1 MKGKLIVLEG
11 LDGSGKATQ
20 ATLLCDALEKLGRK
34 VRHISFPDYESK
46 SSTLVKMYLDGEV
59 GSLSEVNAFAASS
72 FYSLDRYISYQTIWR
87 EDYEENGAIIVADRY
102 TTSNLSHQMG
112 KLPRDEWSSYIDWLI
127 HYEYEMLELPAPD
140 VVIYLDMH
148 PEASRK
154 LIEKRYHG
162 DESKK
167 DLHESDF
174 AYLMHCRE
182 SALFAADARG
192 WNVITCSDDNHEPV
206 SIDDIAE
213 KILSIVEK
221 NI

>member
-20 ATLLCDALEKLGRK
+20 ATLLCKALENSGKK
-34 VRHISFPDYESK
+34 VLHISFPDYANK

-59 GSLSEVNAFAASS
+59 GSLNEVNAFAASS
-72 FYSLDRYISYQTIWR
+72 FYSLDRYISYRTIWR
-87 EDYEENGAIIVADRY
+87 EDYEEKGTIIVADRY

-112 KLPRDEWSSYIDWLI
+112 KLPREEWNNYINWLI

-140 VVIYLDMH
+140 TVIYLDMH

-174 AYLMHCRE
+174 AYLMNCRE
-182 SALFAADARG
+182 SALFAAKARN
-192 WNVITCSDDNHEPV
+192 WNVITCSDSEHEPV
-206 SIDDIAE
+206 AIE
-213 KILSIVEK
+213 KIAKQVLEIVER